1 MQTPK
6 ADLPF
11 KSMLLLKQINIAKKF
26 VTVHDL

>member
-6 ADLPF
+6 ADLVPF

-26 VTVHDL
+26 VTV